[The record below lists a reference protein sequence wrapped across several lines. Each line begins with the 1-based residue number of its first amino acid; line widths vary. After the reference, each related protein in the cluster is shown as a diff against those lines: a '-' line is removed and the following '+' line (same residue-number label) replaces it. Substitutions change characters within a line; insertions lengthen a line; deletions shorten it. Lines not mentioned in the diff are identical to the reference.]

1 MRHIHDVNA
10 FLRYAA
16 VLESSIESTEFLGKV
31 LGNTTLKS
39 GNDFESKLVVNGAA
53 ARNPLALQFKEVSKV
68 IQLDTSELETER
80 SMFYTTIGG
89 WDSHGDV
96 DISTQ
101 LDYVDEAVGM
111 LADELKEQ
119 GVWDDVAVVCL
130 SDFGRTLNS
139 NSQGTD
145 HGWGG
150 NYWIAGG
157 KVKGKQMLGK
167 YPSQFTEFE
176 SDLNVGRG
184 VFIPTT
190 PWEAVW
196 NAVGEWLELDEA
208 ELKDVIPHKENF
220 PSEDIFTKSQVF
232 E

>member
-1 MRHIHDVNA
+1 MYADVRYIDDVTP

-16 VLESSIESTEFLGKV
+16 VLESSIASTEFLSKV

-39 GNDFESKLVVNGAA
+39 GNDFESQLIVNGAP
-53 ARNPLALQFKEVSKV
+53 ARNHLAMQFKEVAKV
-68 IQLDTSELETER
+68 IQLDTASFETER

-101 LDYVDEAVGM
+101 LNYVDEAVGM

-145 HGWGG
+145 HG
-150 NYWIAGG
+150 
-157 KVKGKQMLGK
+157 
-167 YPSQFTEFE
+167 
-176 SDLNVGRG
+176 
-184 VFIPTT
+184 
-190 PWEAVW
+190 
-196 NAVGEWLELDEA
+196 
-208 ELKDVIPHKENF
+208 
-220 PSEDIFTKSQVF
+220 
-232 E
+232 